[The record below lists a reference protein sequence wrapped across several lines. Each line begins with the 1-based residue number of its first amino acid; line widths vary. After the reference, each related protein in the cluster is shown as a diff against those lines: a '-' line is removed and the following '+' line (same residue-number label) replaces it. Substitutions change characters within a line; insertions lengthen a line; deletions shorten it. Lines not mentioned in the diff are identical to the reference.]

1 MTKVLLTLSL
11 AAVLFAGSATTKADE
26 VAEITLTA
34 DKIQFIYDIKEFTV
48 KPGQKVKLT
57 LINPADS
64 VTRQPHNVLIVKPGK
79 KDVVGMAANN
89 AMADPNF
96 LTTKQAVPD
105 SDSARYCSSRTRF
118 GSASALNTP
127 ARSAARSLASSSH
140 SVPGQQTSS
149 AGFTVAGW
157 VIHPGYPSHRR
168 SSICRAARRWA
179 RARPG
184 GVVSPGGA
192 WPG

>member
-1 MTKVLLTLSL
+1 MNNILLTLSL
-11 AAVLFAGSATTKADE
+11 TALFAGSMTARAEE

-48 KPGQKVKLT
+48 KPGQKVKIT

-89 AMADPNF
+89 GMADQTF

-105 SDSARYCSSRTRF
+105 SEEI
-118 GSASALNTP
+118 LH
-127 ARSAARSLASSSH
+127 H
-140 SVPGQQTSS
+140 SKLVQ
-149 AGFTVAGW
+149 AG
-157 VIHPGYPSHRR
+157 
-168 SSICRAARRWA
+168 
-179 RARPG
+179 
-184 GVVSPGGA
+184 
-192 WPG
+192 

>member
-105 SDSARYCSSRTRF
+105 SEEILH
-118 GSASALNTP
+118 ASKLVQAGEQDTMEFTAPTEPGDYPYICTYPGHWALMNG
-127 ARSAARSLASSSH
+127 
-140 SVPGQQTSS
+140 VMK
-149 AGFTVAGW
+149 VAE
-157 VIHPGYPSHRR
+157 
-168 SSICRAARRWA
+168 
-179 RARPG
+179 
-184 GVVSPGGA
+184 
-192 WPG
+192 

>member
-1 MTKVLLTLSL
+1 MNKVLLILTLSTL
-11 AAVLFAGSATTKADE
+11 SSGLMSVGAQE
-26 VAEITLTA
+26 VKEVTLTA

-89 AMADPNF
+89 GMADPTF

-105 SDSARYCSSRTRF
+105 SPEI
-118 GSASALNTP
+118 LH
-127 ARSAARSLASSSH
+127 H
-140 SVPGQQTSS
+140 SKLVQAGQQDTIE
-149 AGFTVAGW
+149 FTAPAEVGDYPYLCTYPGHWAIMYGVMKVAE
-157 VIHPGYPSHRR
+157 
-168 SSICRAARRWA
+168 
-179 RARPG
+179 
-184 GVVSPGGA
+184 
-192 WPG
+192 